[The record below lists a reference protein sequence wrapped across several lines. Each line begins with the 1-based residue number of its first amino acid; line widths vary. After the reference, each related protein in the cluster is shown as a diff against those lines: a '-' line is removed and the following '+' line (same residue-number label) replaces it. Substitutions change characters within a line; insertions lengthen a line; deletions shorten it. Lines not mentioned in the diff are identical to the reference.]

1 MTWNKGLFCSS
12 VDWSSTLRRAGSQVW
27 LVGESLNSER
37 SSSYY
42 LKEEDLL
49 LHLKSEQVT
58 ILVSVLDL
66 LTDALAQSLFA
77 LVHQ

>member
-1 MTWNKGLFCSS
+1 M
-12 VDWSSTLRRAGSQVW
+12 W

-37 SSSYY
+37 SSYY

-66 LTDALAQSLFA
+66 LTDAQ
-77 LVHQ
+77 